1 MLKRFIGDKRFYK
14 QVFALTLPILVQNG
28 ITNFVNML
36 DNLMVGSVGQT
47 EMVGVSVT
55 NQLIFVFTLCV
66 FGAVSGAGIF
76 GAQFAGS
83 GDEKGLRDTFRFK
96 IVLGL
101 FITALSALLFVF
113 FGEDLI
119 NLYLKGEKNVE
130 NANLSLK
137 FGREYMNIM
146 LIGFVPSTLVQCYSS
161 TLRETGKTVP
171 PMAAGVIAVFVNL
184 TLNYCLIFGHFGFP
198 ELGVAGAAI
207 ATVASRFVEFI
218 IIAVWTGV
226 KKESN
231 RFIIGAFKSLRVPLP
246 LVKSIAAKG
255 LPLMANETLW
265 ASGIAVV
272 NQCYSERGMDV
283 VAANNIVQTFFNVF
297 SVAFMAVGVAIGI
310 ILGQMLGAGKTS
322 EAKDASVK
330 LIAFSLAVSAVVAVL
345 FAVCAEFIPEFYNID
360 PEVKRLS
367 TVLMQI
373 CALAMP
379 IDAFA
384 HASYFT
390 LRSGGQAFIT
400 FVFDS
405 GFVWVVSVPFAFVL
419 SRFTDLPIIPLYAAC
434 QAVNILKCIIGFV
447 FIKRGK
453 WIKKIVA

>member
-14 QVFALTLPILVQNG
+14 QVFALMLPILVQNG

-36 DNLMVGSVGQT
+36 DNLMVGSVGQI

-55 NQLIFVFTLCV
+55 NQLIFVFNLCI

-96 IVLGL
+96 IILGIA
-101 FITALSALLFVF
+101 ITAVCSLLFALK
-113 FGEDLI
+113 GEDLI
-119 NLYLKGEKNVE
+119 NLYLKGEKNAE
-130 NANLSLK
+130 NAAASLG
-137 FGREYMNIM
+137 FGKEYMKIM
-146 LIGFVPSTLVQCYSS
+146 LIGFIPNTLVQCYSS

-184 TLNYCLIFGHFGFP
+184 ALNYCLIFGNFGFP

-207 ATVASRFVEFI
+207 ATVASRFTELV

-231 RFIIGAFKSLRVPLP
+231 RFIIGAFRSLRVPLP

-310 ILGQMLGAGKTS
+310 ILGQMLGAGKTN
-322 EAKDASVK
+322 EAKDASAK

-345 FAVCAEFIPEFYNID
+345 FAVCAEFIPGFYNIE

-373 CALAMP
+373 CAIAMP
-379 IDAFA
+379 LDAFA

-405 GFVWVVSVPFAFVL
+405 GFVWVVSVPIAFVI
-419 SRFTDLPIIPLYAAC
+419 SRFTNLPIVPFYAAC

-447 FIKRGK
+447 FVKRGK
-453 WIKKIVA
+453 WIKKIVT